1 MFISKISEIKKCI
14 KQIKIKD
21 FVSSKAME
29 ERLQQLINKFKSENN
44 VNYTDITCK
53 FDDIAWKILME
64 ESELYENEMNY
75 IISIGWNFKTQN
87 YKEVGTTYTNVEL
100 YIRKFKK
107 FLRDVLP
114 EYNVEHMYDGDLGL
128 QYVLVILEKK

>member
-1 MFISKISEIKKCI
+1 
-14 KQIKIKD
+14 
-21 FVSSKAME
+21 ME